1 MSNSSSQHREELN
14 VVKPLDFRTTVSVPN
29 IVDSIAI
36 DMSASEFKVWML
48 LYAMTGHVVPR
59 KLSNS
64 QMAHMIGVGTSTIA
78 SAKLSLKGRNL
89 IKTSNSAKTA
99 VTIVTLD
106 ELWRR
111 NAELNGIDP
120 ESDIIKHFFRIPRSV
135 LLNPELTA
143 TDFRVWCHIKRV
155 CGEGGVCFKAAS
167 TAAADSG
174 TGLRQYRASVKSLVA
189 AGYIEGEIG
198 NITVPTIR
206 TSTYDCIMIDA
217 TSKYVRSLSEKG
229 TSLSE
234 KGTHKNIDH
243 NNKEFNKESLSKNES
258 VVGSKEP
265 AQAQAC
271 DGVGEQRELKEKEE
285 LDTYGAT
292 IPADDDSEAAAL
304 SRWNRILDICG
315 YFLVQRNGEGGD
327 GVMSLDWAKAN
338 ADRMIKPA
346 KNILAYRNYDLSAA
360 KAALDAVRAKHIKR
374 AFNPTTLDYVW
385 PDVKAHF
392 DAAGTPVDESNK
404 IIGVISVEEIARR
417 REVEKRVM
425 SDVKALS
432 RKRRAA
438 AARAC
443 DILGVGHDEKEAFLG
458 RYGVPM
464 LDRIGDDLFTM
475 DAATFVGMLSSDEIS
490 EIADRGV
497 DIRLHA

>member
-1 MSNSSSQHREELN
+1 MSEKGTPSL
-14 VVKPLDFRTTVSVPN
+14 
-29 IVDSIAI
+29 
-36 DMSASEFKVWML
+36 SEK
-48 LYAMTGHVVPR
+48 
-59 KLSNS
+59 
-64 QMAHMIGVGTSTIA
+64 GT
-78 SAKLSLKGRNL
+78 
-89 IKTSNSAKTA
+89 
-99 VTIVTLD
+99 
-106 ELWRR
+106 
-111 NAELNGIDP
+111 
-120 ESDIIKHFFRIPRSV
+120 
-135 LLNPELTA
+135 
-143 TDFRVWCHIKRV
+143 
-155 CGEGGVCFKAAS
+155 
-167 TAAADSG
+167 
-174 TGLRQYRASVKSLVA
+174 
-189 AGYIEGEIG
+189 
-198 NITVPTIR
+198 
-206 TSTYDCIMIDA
+206 
-217 TSKYVRSLSEKG
+217 SLSEKG